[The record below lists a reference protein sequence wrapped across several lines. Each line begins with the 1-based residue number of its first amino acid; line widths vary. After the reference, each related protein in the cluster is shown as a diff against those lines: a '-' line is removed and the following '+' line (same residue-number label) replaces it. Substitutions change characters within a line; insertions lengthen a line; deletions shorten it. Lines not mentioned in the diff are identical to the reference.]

1 MGYFTLEIKVWYAI
15 KHKISD
21 KQTTL
26 SSIDIKDCDLL
37 TWFIRIILSW
47 HSVWRKI
54 WNLDGLDGHWMLDG
68 IIRYINLNS

>member
-26 SSIDIKDCDLL
+26 SRNIIEDCDLL

-47 HSVWRKI
+47 HSTWRKI